1 MTTALQAIGLTKTFG
16 SGGGAV
22 QALDHFSLDIP
33 RGGVFGVLGPN
44 GAGKST
50 LFRLALGLI
59 RPTNG
64 EVRLLGAPAGDVGA
78 LRRIG
83 SVIETPRFHPYLTA
97 RETLVML
104 STLSGAKDPQVGVWL
119 ERVGLA
125 EAADRRTKGF
135 SVGMKQRLGLAA
147 ALITRPEAVILDEP
161 TSGMDPAG
169 IIEIRD
175 LIRQLADKDGVTV
188 ILASHQLDEVQ
199 RVCDRVAFLAKGK
212 VIGSGSVAEMTSSNE
227 KLRLLATPQAT
238 VLEILGARG
247 QVDEDAVLADVTRAQ
262 APDLIRALAHKGVDV
277 VEARWVGGDLERA
290 YFFHMDAGHA
300 D

>member
-1 MTTALQAIGLTKTFG
+1 MSFALQAIGLTKTFG
-16 SGGGAV
+16 SGATGV
-22 QALDHFSLDIP
+22 KALDDFSLEIP

-59 RPTNG
+59 RPSGG
-64 EVRLLGAPAGDVGA
+64 EVRLLEQPAGDIRA

-83 SVIETPRFHPYLTA
+83 SMIETPRFHPYLTA

-104 STLSGAKDPQVGVWL
+104 STQSGVASPDADGWL
-119 ERVGLA
+119 ARVGISD
-125 EAADRRTKGF
+125 AADRKTKGF

-161 TSGMDPAG
+161 TSGMDPSG
-169 IIEIRD
+169 ILEIRA
-175 LIRQLADKDGVTV
+175 LIRELADRDGVTV

-199 RVCDRVAFLAKGK
+199 RVCNRVAFLAKGK
-212 VIGSGSVAEMTSSNE
+212 LTAIEDLSQTAEQ
-227 KLRLLATPQAT
+227 LRLLASPQAA
-238 VLEILGARG
+238 VLDVLGKRG
-247 QVDEDAVLADVTRAQ
+247 TADGEAVLAAVSRAE
-262 APDLIRALAHKGVDV
+262 APDLIRALAGRGVDI

-290 YFFHMDAGHA
+290 YLFHTRS
-300 D
+300 

>member
-16 SGGGAV
+16 SGDRGV
-22 QALDHFSLDIP
+22 RALDNFSLEIP

-50 LFRLALGLI
+50 LFRLTLGLI
-59 RPTNG
+59 RPTSG

-97 RETLVML
+97 RETLTML
-104 STLSGAKDPQVGVWL
+104 STMSGVRDPQVGPWL

-199 RVCDRVAFLAKGK
+199 RVCDRVAFLDKGK

-227 KLRLLATPQAT
+227 KLRLLATPQAS
-238 VLEILGARG
+238 VLEVLGGRG
-247 QVDEDAVLADVTRAQ
+247 QADGEAVLADITRAQ

-290 YFFHMDAGHA
+290 YFFHMGAGHA

>member
-22 QALDHFSLDIP
+22 RALDDFSLDIP

-59 RPTNG
+59 RPTSG
-64 EVRLLGAPAGDVGA
+64 EVRLLDAPAGDIGA

-97 RETLVML
+97 RETLTML
-104 STLSGAKDPQVGVWL
+104 ATLSGVKDPQIGPWL

-161 TSGMDPAG
+161 TSGMDPSG
-169 IIEIRD
+169 ILEIRA
-175 LIRQLADKDGVTV
+175 LIRELADRDGVTV

-199 RVCDRVAFLAKGK
+199 RVCNRVAFLSKGRLTA
-212 VIGSGSVAEMTSSNE
+212 IEDLSQAQAQ
-227 KLRLLATPQAT
+227 LRILATPQLA
-238 VLEILGARG
+238 VLDILGKRG
-247 QVDEDAVLADVTRAQ
+247 TVSGEAVLAAVTRAET
-262 APDLIRALAHKGVDV
+262 PDLIRALASRGIDV
-277 VEARWVGGDLERA
+277 VEARWVSGDLEQA
-290 YFFHMDAGHA
+290 YLFHTGS
-300 D
+300 

>member
-1 MTTALQAIGLTKTFG
+1 MSFALQAIGLTKTFG
-16 SGGGAV
+16 SGAAGV
-22 QALDHFSLDIP
+22 KALDDFSLEIP

-59 RPTNG
+59 RPTGG
-64 EVRLLGAPAGDVGA
+64 EVRLLEQPAGDTRA

-83 SVIETPRFHPYLTA
+83 SMIETPRFHPYMTA

-104 STLSGAKDPQVGVWL
+104 STQSGVASPDVAGWL
-119 ERVGLA
+119 ARVGLS
-125 EAADRRTKGF
+125 EAADRKTKGF

-161 TSGMDPAG
+161 TSGMDPSG
-169 IIEIRD
+169 ILEIRA
-175 LIRQLADKDGVTV
+175 LIRELADRDGVTV

-199 RVCDRVAFLAKGK
+199 RVCNRVAFLAKGRLTATEDL
-212 VIGSGSVAEMTSSNE
+212 SQTSE
-227 KLRLLATPQAT
+227 QLRILGTPQAA
-238 VLEILGARG
+238 VLEVLGKRG
-247 QVDEDAVLADVTRAQ
+247 TADGEAVLAAISRAE
-262 APDLIRALAHKGVDV
+262 APDLIRALASRGVDV

-290 YFFHMDAGHA
+290 YLFHTGS
-300 D
+300 